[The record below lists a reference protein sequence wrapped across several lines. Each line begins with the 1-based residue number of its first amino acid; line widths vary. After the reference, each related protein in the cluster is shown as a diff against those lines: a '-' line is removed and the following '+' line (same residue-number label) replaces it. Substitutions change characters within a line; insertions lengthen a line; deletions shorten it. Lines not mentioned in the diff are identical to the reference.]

1 MEKGA
6 KKALKTDKKATTEG
20 PEMLIEIREDKRLEC
35 IHIYT
40 RCEYQ

>member
-35 IHIYT
+35 
-40 RCEYQ
+40 ESK